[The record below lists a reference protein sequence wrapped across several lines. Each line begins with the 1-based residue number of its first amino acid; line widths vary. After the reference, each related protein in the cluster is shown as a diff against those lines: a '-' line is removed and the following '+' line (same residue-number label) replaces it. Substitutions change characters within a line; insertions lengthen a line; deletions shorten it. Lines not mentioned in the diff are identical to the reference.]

1 MRILINGK
9 FYEVKSRTIFD
20 LKDEFSALSNLAL
33 ARKNI
38 ALGSA
43 NIKENSTQKLSFC
56 GQNLQKFSNIFNRNL
71 SNLHNLNFALCNI
84 KFPCPKSDL
93 NPIDNEQIPHHKD
106 NQMQNFICILDGYA
120 IDDENVEISPNSNVI
135 FAPKNSIPPQNE
147 LELMLSSRN
156 SPNIANALKLA
167 RVAICGLGGLGSNV
181 AIILAR
187 LGVGNLHLIDFDSVD
202 CTNLNRQNYFI
213 SDLGTQKTAALSAQ
227 IRAINPYVNIRIS
240 DVKLDEKNIQEILKG
255 DEIICECFDRAKFKA
270 ILVESVLRNFSDKII
285 IAASGLAGS
294 GSANEIYTKRISK
307 RFYLCGDF
315 KSGAKIGSGL
325 MSPRV
330 WITAGHQANAVLRVI
345 LKEEDE

>member
-1 MRILINGK
+1 MRVLINGK

-20 LKDEFSALSNLAL
+20 LKDEFRALSSSVLVRENV
-33 ARKNI
+33 
-38 ALGSA
+38 A
-43 NIKENSTQKLSFC
+43 NIKENRAQKLSFC
-56 GQNLQKFSNIFNRNL
+56 DQNLQKYSSIFKRNL
-71 SNLHNLNFALCNI
+71 SNLQISSLNFALGNM
-84 KFPCPKSDL
+84 KFSCPKIDL

-156 SPNIANALKLA
+156 SPNIANALKLV

-202 CTNLNRQNYFI
+202 CTNLNRQSYFI
-213 SDLGTQKTAALSAQ
+213 RDLGAQKTAALSAQ
-227 IRAINPYVNIRIS
+227 IRAINPYVNIRVS
-240 DVKLDEKNIQEILKG
+240 DVKLDEKNIQDILKG
-255 DEIICECFDRAKFKA
+255 DEIICECFDGAKFKA

-330 WITAGHQANAVLRVI
+330 WITAGHQANAVLRLI
-345 LKEEDE
+345 LKEKDE

>member
-1 MRILINGK
+1 MRVLINGK

-20 LKDEFSALSNLAL
+20 LKDEFRALSSSVLVRENV
-33 ARKNI
+33 
-38 ALGSA
+38 A
-43 NIKENSTQKLSFC
+43 NINENRAQKLSFC
-56 GQNLQKFSNIFNRNL
+56 SQNLQKYSSIFKRNL
-71 SNLHNLNFALCNI
+71 SNLQISSLNLALGNM
-84 KFPCPKSDL
+84 KFSHPKSDL
-93 NPIDNEQIPHHKD
+93 NSINNEQISHHKD
-106 NQMQNFICILDGYA
+106 SQMQKFICILDGYA
-120 IDDENVEISPNSNVI
+120 IDDENVAISPNSNVI

-156 SPNIANALKLA
+156 SPHIATALKSA

-181 AIILAR
+181 AIVLAR

-202 CTNLNRQNYFI
+202 CTNLNRQSYFI
-213 SDLGTQKTAALSAQ
+213 SDLGAQKTAALSAQ
-227 IRAINPYVNIRIS
+227 IHAINPYVNIRVS
-240 DVKLDEKNIQEILKG
+240 DVKLDEKNAQEILKD
-255 DEIICECFDRAKFKA
+255 DEIICECFDGAKFKA

-294 GSANEIYTKRISK
+294 GSANEICTKRISK

-345 LKEEDE
+345 LKEKDE

>member
-1 MRILINGK
+1 MRVLINGK

-20 LKDEFSALSNLAL
+20 LKDEFCALSSSVLVRENV
-33 ARKNI
+33 
-38 ALGSA
+38 A
-43 NIKENSTQKLSFC
+43 NIKENRAQKLSFC
-56 GQNLQKFSNIFNRNL
+56 DQNLQKYSSIFKRNL
-71 SNLHNLNFALCNI
+71 SNLQISSLNFALGNM
-84 KFPCPKSDL
+84 KFSRPKSDL
-93 NPIDNEQIPHHKD
+93 NSINNEQILHYKD
-106 NQMQNFICILDGYA
+106 SQMRNFICILDGYA

-135 FAPKNSIPPQNE
+135 FAPKYAPPGENE
-147 LELMLSSRN
+147 LDLMLSSRN
-156 SPNIANALKLA
+156 SPRIAIALKSA

-202 CTNLNRQNYFI
+202 CTNLNRQSYFI
-213 SDLGTQKTAALSAQ
+213 RDLGAQKTAALSAQ
-227 IRAINPYVNIRIS
+227 IRAINPHVNIRVS
-240 DVKLDEKNIQEILKG
+240 DVKLDEKNVQEILKD
-255 DEIICECFDRAKFKA
+255 DEIICECFDGAKFKA

-345 LKEEDE
+345 LKEKDE

>member
-20 LKDEFSALSNLAL
+20 LKDEFRTLSSSVLVRENV
-33 ARKNI
+33 
-38 ALGSA
+38 A
-43 NIKENSTQKLSFC
+43 NIKENRAQKLYFC
-56 GQNLQKFSNIFNRNL
+56 SQNLQKYSSIFKRNL
-71 SNLHNLNFALCNI
+71 SNLQISSLNFALGNI
-84 KFPCPKSDL
+84 KFLRPKSDL
-93 NPIDNEQIPHHKD
+93 NSINNEQISHHKD
-106 NQMQNFICILDGYA
+106 SQMQKFICILDGYA

-255 DEIICECFDRAKFKA
+255 DEIICECFDGAKFKA
-270 ILVESVLRNFSDKII
+270 ILVESVLRNFSDKIVV
-285 IAASGLAGS
+285 AASGLAGS

-330 WITAGHQANAVLRVI
+330 WITAGHQANAVLRLI
-345 LKEEDE
+345 LKEKDE

>member
-1 MRILINGK
+1 MRVLINGK

-20 LKDEFSALSNLAL
+20 LKDEFRALSSSVLVRENV
-33 ARKNI
+33 
-38 ALGSA
+38 A
-43 NIKENSTQKLSFC
+43 NIKENCAQKLSFC
-56 GQNLQKFSNIFNRNL
+56 SQNLQKYSSIFKRNL
-71 SNLHNLNFALCNI
+71 SNLQISSLNFALGNM
-84 KFPCPKSDL
+84 KFLCPKSDL
-93 NPIDNEQIPHHKD
+93 NSINNEQISHHKD
-106 NQMQNFICILDGYA
+106 SQMQTFICILDGYA
-120 IDDENVEISPNSNVI
+120 IDDENVEIFPNSNVI
-135 FAPKNSIPPQNE
+135 FAPQNSIPSQNE

-156 SPNIANALKLA
+156 SPHIATALKSA

-202 CTNLNRQNYFI
+202 CTNLNRQSYFI
-213 SDLGTQKTAALSAQ
+213 SDLGAQKTAALSAQ
-227 IRAINPYVNIRIS
+227 IRAINPYVNIRVS
-240 DVKLDEKNIQEILKG
+240 DVKLDEKNMQEILKD
-255 DEIICECFDRAKFKA
+255 DEIICECFDGAKFKA

-345 LKEEDE
+345 LKEKDE

>member
-1 MRILINGK
+1 MRVLINGK

-20 LKDEFSALSNLAL
+20 LKDEFRALSSSVLVRENV
-33 ARKNI
+33 
-38 ALGSA
+38 A
-43 NIKENSTQKLSFC
+43 NIKENRAQKLYFC
-56 GQNLQKFSNIFNRNL
+56 SQNLQKYSSIFKRNL
-71 SNLHNLNFALCNI
+71 SNLQISSLNFALGNM
-84 KFPCPKSDL
+84 KFLRPKSDL
-93 NPIDNEQIPHHKD
+93 NSINNEQISHHKD
-106 NQMQNFICILDGYA
+106 SQMQTFICILDGYA

-135 FAPKNSIPPQNE
+135 FAPKNSIPSQNE

-156 SPNIANALKLA
+156 SPHIVTALKSA

-202 CTNLNRQNYFI
+202 CTNLNRQSYFI
-213 SDLGTQKTAALSAQ
+213 RDLGAQKTAALSAQ
-227 IRAINPYVNIRIS
+227 IRAINPYVNIRVS
-240 DVKLDEKNIQEILKG
+240 DVKLDEKNVQEILKD
-255 DEIICECFDRAKFKA
+255 DEIICECFDGAKFKA

-285 IAASGLAGS
+285 IAASGLAGI

-345 LKEEDE
+345 LKEKDE

>member
-20 LKDEFSALSNLAL
+20 LKDEFRTLSSSVLVRENV
-33 ARKNI
+33 
-38 ALGSA
+38 A
-43 NIKENSTQKLSFC
+43 NIKENRAQKLSFC
-56 GQNLQKFSNIFNRNL
+56 DQNLQKYSSIFKRNL
-71 SNLHNLNFALCNI
+71 SNLQISSLNFALGNM
-84 KFPCPKSDL
+84 KFSRPKSDL
-93 NPIDNEQIPHHKD
+93 NPIDDEQIPHHKD

-202 CTNLNRQNYFI
+202 CTNLNRQSYFI
-213 SDLGTQKTAALSAQ
+213 RDLGAQKTAALSAQ
-227 IRAINPYVNIRIS
+227 IRAINPYVNIRVS
-240 DVKLDEKNIQEILKG
+240 DVKLDEKNVQEILKD
-255 DEIICECFDRAKFKA
+255 DEIICECFDGPKFKA

-330 WITAGHQANAVLRVI
+330 WITAGHQANAVLRLI
-345 LKEEDE
+345 LKEKDE

>member
-1 MRILINGK
+1 
-9 FYEVKSRTIFD
+9 
-20 LKDEFSALSNLAL
+20 
-33 ARKNI
+33 
-38 ALGSA
+38 
-43 NIKENSTQKLSFC
+43 
-56 GQNLQKFSNIFNRNL
+56 
-71 SNLHNLNFALCNI
+71 
-84 KFPCPKSDL
+84 
-93 NPIDNEQIPHHKD
+93 
-106 NQMQNFICILDGYA
+106 
-120 IDDENVEISPNSNVI
+120 
-135 FAPKNSIPPQNE
+135 
-147 LELMLSSRN
+147 MLSSRN

-270 ILVESVLRNFSDKII
+270 ILVESILRNFSDKII